1 MAKYEIK
8 DGVGIIPEGTK
19 EIEVDAFAGCTELIS
34 VTIPETVT
42 SIGDGAFWCC
52 DNLTEIVIPASV
64 NQIGHS
70 LFGGCEKLK
79 SVVVKEGNN
88 TYDSREQCNAII
100 ETGSGR
106 LVAGCMTSVIP
117 QSVKEIGFAAF
128 RNCTT
133 LQEIH
138 IPDGVTAIGEY
149 AFISCQAL
157 TSIVLPE
164 GITEIKECTFQECTN
179 LEEVDIPDT
188 VTKIGE
194 CAFYKCAKLSILV
207 LPKALEEMG
216 KAALA
221 ATNLTKIEVPESL
234 TVIPPYA
241 FSVTDITSIAI
252 PASVTEIGDKAFKGC
267 KRLETIQVPEG
278 MEASFKEM
286 LPEELH
292 ALINKK
298 PAESSKEDA
307 SCGDDIKRACVDI
320 KDYLDSIN
328 KNTFTLYASDY
339 PGELDDDDVAD
350 LESSMEAYLLNSYG
364 SVGDYWAIYAVVRKV
379 KVKKNVLLFDVE
391 EYYSTVDG
399 GDMGMKSELYT
410 DLSANHLIRVCGE
423 ELVKQC
429 VESIAV
435 SIRNEDIVRL
445 NSK

>member
-100 ETGSGR
+100 ETSTGR

-179 LEEVDIPDT
+179 LEEVGIPDT

-194 CAFYKCAKLSILV
+194 CAFYKCAKLSNLV

-241 FSVTDITSIAI
+241 FSVTHITSIAI

-267 KRLETIQVPEG
+267 RRLESIQVPNG
-278 MEASFKEM
+278 KEDFYKAM

-292 ALINKK
+292 ELINKK
-298 PAESSKEDA
+298 VADKSEEQVPLAESIEKTCTE
-307 SCGDDIKRACVDI
+307 I
-320 KDYLDSIN
+320 KDYLSSIGKN
-328 KNTFTLYASDY
+328 KFTIYTSDFSDK
-339 PGELDDDDVAD
+339 LDEDKVED
-350 LESSMEAYLLNSYG
+350 LDNAENVSLLNSYG
-364 SVGDYWAIYAVVRKV
+364 SVGGYWAIYAVVRRV

-391 EYYSTVDG
+391 EYYSTIDG
-399 GDMGMKSELYT
+399 GNMNMEPELYK
-410 DLSANHLIRVCGE
+410 DLSISDLIRNCGE
-423 ELVKQC
+423 EGVKEC
-429 VESIAV
+429 VEGLCDYIQD
-435 SIRNEDIVRL
+435 EYIVAL
-445 NSK
+445 NK

>member
-8 DGVGIIPEGTK
+8 NGVGIIPEGTK

-138 IPDGVTAIGEY
+138 IPDGVTAISEY

-179 LEEVDIPDT
+179 RSTCCNQSYKNRSAGISNGDT
-188 VTKIGE
+188 PL
-194 CAFYKCAKLSILV
+194 CILCDRHHEHRHTCICHGDWRQGFQG
-207 LPKALEEMG
+207 LQTFRDNPSAGGNGGILQG
-216 KAALA
+216 NAA
-221 ATNLTKIEVPESL
+221 
-234 TVIPPYA
+234 
-241 FSVTDITSIAI
+241 
-252 PASVTEIGDKAFKGC
+252 
-267 KRLETIQVPEG
+267 
-278 MEASFKEM
+278 
-286 LPEELH
+286 
-292 ALINKK
+292 
-298 PAESSKEDA
+298 
-307 SCGDDIKRACVDI
+307 
-320 KDYLDSIN
+320 
-328 KNTFTLYASDY
+328 
-339 PGELDDDDVAD
+339 
-350 LESSMEAYLLNSYG
+350 
-364 SVGDYWAIYAVVRKV
+364 
-379 KVKKNVLLFDVE
+379 
-391 EYYSTVDG
+391 
-399 GDMGMKSELYT
+399 
-410 DLSANHLIRVCGE
+410 
-423 ELVKQC
+423 
-429 VESIAV
+429 
-435 SIRNEDIVRL
+435 
-445 NSK
+445 